1 MNPDRKKEKENA
13 PDLTQELE
21 TKGGERDYKTYINII
36 ILRFLLQ
43 QLQPMFR
50 WVVGGGGGLDWR

>member
-1 MNPDRKKEKENA
+1 MNPDRKKEKENTS
-13 PDLTQELE
+13 DLTQELE

-43 QLQPMFR
+43 QLQPMF
-50 WVVGGGGGLDWR
+50 WWLVGG